1 MLVFN
6 LAIALISL
14 AILLG
19 EEEEVDE
26 ETPFKY
32 SDAWKSIFIV
42 RNLFLPAM
50 LIEFPKRVCCDWKY
64 ASVTKLLII
73 NAMMIAAIIPI
84 L

>member
-1 MLVFN
+1 MVEGNGSSYISPIFPPCLNSRMLVFN
-6 LAIALISL
+6 LLIASISL
-14 AILLG
+14 AISLR

-50 LIEFPKRVCCDWKY
+50 LIEFPKRVC
-64 ASVTKLLII
+64 
-73 NAMMIAAIIPI
+73 
-84 L
+84 